1 MRTGRIVQAL
11 ATLCVGLCLLS
22 LSAATAL
29 AGTKLNIDY
38 VDATD
43 FLKNGKIRF
52 YVDLLDDKG
61 RVIEDLDGDEVS
73 VFIDEEE
80 VPGTIE
86 VLTYEE
92 ANERLAVAM
101 LLAGHHGYVPQAE
114 GDPNILAMEKE
125 GFAAFVNDLDT
136 NDKVTAY
143 FYDNTG
149 LQPVVDWR
157 DAGADVADS
166 IMERVKRSSAA
177 EEKGTAAPD
186 FYKLVG
192 KMLDKF
198 DEGGDGFPRRQ
209 VLYLM
214 SDGFDKRAQKGAEKV
229 EKKIRSISEAARD
242 KGVKIYTVGFTL
254 SDPTYLVGLG
264 SLASKTGGVYRS
276 VKAVGDIQD
285 ALEGFAAE
293 FKKQYVLDFTPN
305 DDFEGKEKK
314 AALRIE
320 LVTPKGENLNRDYD
334 TKVTIQAKPF
344 KWWLILVWIGGIL
357 GGLGLV
363 FLIIKLVSGMANRRP
378 APVADESYEGPYKGR
393 LSVVGGPY
401 AGQEFFVV
409 DDETTIGSIDGNSI
423 VIPGGGMS
431 RRHAGIHVEEMR
443 FELAD
448 FGSTCG
454 TFVNGNQITKTFLR
468 DSDEIRLGEHVLKF
482 TLK

>member
-1 MRTGRIVQAL
+1 MSCDEGILHLVTEGGLMRPGQIVRTLTTL
-11 ATLCVGLCLLS
+11 AAGLLLVS
-22 LSAATAL
+22 VLAVPVS
-29 AGTKLNIDY
+29 AGTKLHIDY
-38 VDATD
+38 VDTGD
-43 FLKNGKIRF
+43 FLKKGKIRL

-80 VPGTIE
+80 VTGTID

-101 LLAGHHGYVPQAE
+101 LLAGHHGYVPQDE
-114 GDPNILAMEKE
+114 GDPNILGEEKE

-157 DAGADVADS
+157 DAGPDVADS

-192 KMLDKF
+192 KMLEKF
-198 DEGGDGFPRRQ
+198 EGGDGFPRRQ

-229 EKKIRSISEAARD
+229 EKKIRSISESARD

-264 SLASKTGGVYRS
+264 SLASKTGGVYRP

-285 ALEGFAAE
+285 AIEGFAAE
-293 FKKQYVLDFTPN
+293 LKKQYVLDFTPN
-305 DDFEGKEKK
+305 EDFEGKEKK
-314 AALRIE
+314 AAIRIE
-320 LVTPKGENLNRDYD
+320 LVTPKGESLNRDYD
-334 TKVTIQAKPF
+334 TKVSIQAKPF
-344 KWWLILVWIGGIL
+344 KWWLVFVWIGSIL
-357 GGLGLV
+357 GVLALV
-363 FLIIKLVSGMANRRP
+363 FIIIKVVSGMANRR
-378 APVADESYEGPYKGR
+378 
-393 LSVVGGPY
+393 
-401 AGQEFFVV
+401 
-409 DDETTIGSIDGNSI
+409 
-423 VIPGGGMS
+423 
-431 RRHAGIHVEEMR
+431 
-443 FELAD
+443 
-448 FGSTCG
+448 
-454 TFVNGNQITKTFLR
+454 
-468 DSDEIRLGEHVLKF
+468 
-482 TLK
+482 

>member
-1 MRTGRIVQAL
+1 MRLLRMVQSLSLLLL
-11 ATLCVGLCLLS
+11 AALCL
-22 LSAATAL
+22 AAAAPAL

-38 VDATD
+38 VDARD
-43 FLKNGKIRF
+43 FLKNGNIRL

-61 RVIEDLDGDEVS
+61 RVIEGLDGDEVS
-73 VFIDEEE
+73 IYIDDEK
-80 VPGTIE
+80 VPGSIE

-92 ANERLAVAM
+92 AKERIAVAM
-101 LLAGHHGYVPQAE
+101 LLAAHHGYVPQDE

-125 GFAAFVNDLDT
+125 GFSAFVNDLDT

-157 DAGADVADS
+157 DAGADVADT

-177 EEKGTAAPD
+177 EEKGTAAPS
-186 FYKLVG
+186 FYKLVD
-192 KMLDKF
+192 KMLEKF
-198 DEGGDGFPRRQ
+198 DEGGEGFPRRQ

-214 SDGFDKRAQKGAEKV
+214 SDGFDKRAQKGADKV
-229 EKKIRSISEAARD
+229 EKKIKSIAEAARD

-264 SLASKTGGVYRS
+264 SLASKTGGVYRAIKS
-276 VKAVGDIQD
+276 VSDIQD
-285 ALEGFAAE
+285 GLEGFADE
-293 FKKQYVLDFTPN
+293 FKKQYVLDFKPN

-314 AALRIE
+314 ASIRIE
-320 LVTPKGENLNRDYD
+320 LVTPKGENLDRDYE
-334 TKVTIQAKPF
+334 TKVTIKAKPF
-344 KWWLILVWIGGIL
+344 KWWLILVWIGAIL
-357 GGLGLV
+357 GGLLLV
-363 FLIIKLVSGMANRRP
+363 FLIIKVISGMANRRP
-378 APVADESYEGPYKGR
+378 APVVDETYEGPYKGR
-393 LSVVGGPY
+393 MRVVGGPFT
-401 AGQEFFVV
+401 GQEFFVV
-409 DDETTIGSIDGNSI
+409 DDETTIGSIEGNSI

-431 RRHAGIHVEEMR
+431 RRHAGLHVEDMR

-468 DSDEIRLGEHVLKF
+468 DNDEIRLGEHVLKF